1 MKHSTR
7 DWRNLSLLVMTVGIS
22 LSACG
27 GQNNSVIIDPPDL
40 SGSVPEVLTDSSAAA
55 VDAVP
60 LPGETDLTPF
70 PGFGTGT
77 VVGADAPFP
86 VLVAETAEQRSQGLM
101 LVTDL
106 EGWVGMWFEFP
117 EPTSGSFWMK
127 DTLLPLSI
135 AWIDGNRIV
144 VATADMEPCVSEDC
158 PSYFPG
164 VDYVSALEVEQ
175 GQLAEL
181 GITLGT
187 VLTLSK

>member
-1 MKHSTR
+1 MKQ
-7 DWRNLSLLVMTVGIS
+7 LSHDRRLMVLLVTLASIF
-22 LSACG
+22 LSACA
-27 GQNNSVIIDPPDL
+27 GQNDSGRIDAPTSSV
-40 SGSVPEVLTDSSAAA
+40 SAPEVSTEPSAPV
-55 VDAVP
+55 VDALP
-60 LPGETDLTPF
+60 LLDEADLEPF

-77 VVGADAPFP
+77 VIGANAPVP
-86 VLVAETAEQRSQGLM
+86 VLVAETSDQRSQGLM
-101 LVTDL
+101 HVADL

-135 AWIDGNRIV
+135 AWVDADRIV
-144 VATADMEPCVSEDC
+144 VAMADMEPCRSEDC

-175 GQLAEL
+175 GQLDEL
-181 GITLGT
+181 GISLGT

>member
-1 MKHSTR
+1 MKHPTH
-7 DWRNLSLLVMTVGIS
+7 DWRNLILLVMTVGIL
-22 LSACG
+22 LSACS
-27 GQNNSVIIDPPDL
+27 GQDDSVIIDPPAL
-40 SGSVPEVLTDSSAAA
+40 SVGAPEVSIDSSTPAP
-55 VDAVP
+55 DAVP
-60 LPGETDLTPF
+60 LPGEADLTPF

-77 VVGADAPFP
+77 VVGADASFP
-86 VLVAETAEQRSQGLM
+86 VLVAETSEQRSQGLM
-101 LVTDL
+101 QVTDL
-106 EGWVGMWFEFP
+106 EGWVGMWFDFP

-135 AWIDGNRIV
+135 AWIDNNRIV

-158 PSYFPG
+158 PSYFPD

-187 VLTLSK
+187 VLTLSN